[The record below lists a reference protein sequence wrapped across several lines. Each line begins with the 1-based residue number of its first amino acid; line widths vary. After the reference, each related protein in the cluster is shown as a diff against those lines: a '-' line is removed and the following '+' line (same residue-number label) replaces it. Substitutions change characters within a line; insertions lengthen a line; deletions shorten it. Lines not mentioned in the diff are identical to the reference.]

1 MKAPDITD
9 KNHPLNV
16 FKSLG
21 KYDPET
27 GFIPYVEGSKPS
39 AEEVQA
45 LSTGEPGKC
54 GSCGGGK
61 VR

>member
-21 KYDPET
+21 KYDPST
-27 GFIPYVEGSKPS
+27 GFVPYIEGTDISVVP
-39 AEEVQA
+39 EEV
-45 LSTGEPGKC
+45 LSSSKASKC